1 MMDYSGVKRTRGIS
15 WTDDETLLLLGLWKF
30 HSKLNEQMDDS
41 NNYNNY
47 TLYKRIAESMREHG
61 YDKTGE
67 QCKVKVHT
75 LKRTYRLNK
84 KGLTR
89 SVNKHFE
96 KLDEILGSGSSAEY
110 SIDNVELAVYDNR
123 KRKHVDSGSE
133 DLEGSREESL
143 NLDIKQE
150 IDVLED
156 YMRGAVV
163 DGAGMRGAV
172 LDGAASVEVTGVKA
186 VVEEGVAESAGIRG
200 SIRERAGMRGVV
212 EGTDTGGYITDTM
225 KGEGGVEYNTGRGG
239 VLVTDNNIHQ
249 AETTQ
254 LGSAAKTIYEISPT
268 QAQPQPV
275 TKPHHQPFTVGL
287 NSEKDIMSHNVQSL
301 IDNFSLNKD
310 KVSQNVQT
318 IVDNFSLNKDK
329 VPQNVPITG
338 GSFSSN
344 KDKVSQDLQ
353 KIEGN
358 FVSNK
363 DRVPQN
369 VQTIEDKRIEIERQ
383 KIDAE
388 LKRIELDKLRLEFEE
403 RQRRE
408 DRQHQH
414 RMLEILLDCLKQTGQ
429 SGGVGQEQ
437 QSYQAANHPIGSNWR
452 DSVGQLVVQHVGH
465 ALNQSFTHNVG
476 HAFAQ
481 NVGQSLNQ
489 SVTGSNN
496 VGQDLNQS
504 VHQHADQE
512 LNTAVT
518 QRENQVINQ
527 SVPQNVGQEMSQSV
541 TQHVG
546 QVLNQSVTP
555 HVSQVL
561 NKSVTQRAFQTLD
574 PAGIPA
580 EQSPVQN
587 IKW

>member
-1 MMDYSGVKRTRGIS
+1 MDYSGVKRTRGIS

-123 KRKHVDSGSE
+123 KRKHLDSGSE
-133 DLEGSREESL
+133 DLEGSREETL

-172 LDGAASVEVTGVKA
+172 LDGAASVGVTGVKA
-186 VVEEGVAESAGIRG
+186 VVEEGVAESAGFRG

-212 EGTDTGGYITDTM
+212 EGTDTGGYNTDTM
-225 KGEGGVEYNTGRGG
+225 KGEGGLEYNTGRGG
-239 VLVTDNNIHQ
+239 VPVTDNNIHQ

-254 LGSAAKTIYEISPT
+254 LGSAAKTIYEIFPT

-287 NSEKDIMSHNVQSL
+287 NSEKDILSHNVQSL

-310 KVSQNVQT
+310 KVPQNVQ
-318 IVDNFSLNKDK
+318 
-329 VPQNVPITG
+329 ITG

-358 FVSNK
+358 FGSNK

-414 RMLEILLDCLKQTGQ
+414 RMLEMLLDCLKQTGQ
-429 SGGVGQEQ
+429 FGGVGQEQ

-476 HAFAQ
+476 HAFTQ

-489 SVTGSNN
+489 SVTESSN

-504 VHQHADQE
+504 VHAGQE
-512 LNTAVT
+512 LNTSVT
-518 QRENQVINQ
+518 QRENEVINQ
-527 SVPQNVGQEMSQSV
+527 SVTQNVGQEMSQSV

-555 HVSQVL
+555 HLSQVL

-587 IKW
+587 IK